1 MNRRNIWGNNRRNI
15 WGNLLACVLVLGI
28 TTTVGLSQNPP
39 NQPGNRPATAPPSQV
54 TRPATASPS
63 DSFLTQAIESNTAE
77 VQLARLA
84 ATKAQNQRVKDYANM
99 LVKDHSAAL
108 EKLQKLQQGGRA
120 GQAASVPL
128 NTDHEKLKTRLS
140 GVSGAQF
147 DREYIEAMVVA
158 HRKSA
163 DLFQKQ
169 IGSGAP
175 PADAKSTDSQVSSLA
190 REILPTIKHHL
201 EQAESIQKMLSAPA
215 K

>member
-1 MNRRNIWGNNRRNI
+1 MNQRNIWGS
-15 WGNLLACVLVLGI
+15 LLSCILVLGI
-28 TTTVGLSQNPP
+28 ATAASGLSQNPP
-39 NQPGNRPATAPPSQV
+39 NQPGSRPSTAPTTPAPRPAA
-54 TRPATASPS
+54 ASAS
-63 DSFLTQAIESNTAE
+63 DSFLTQAIESNAAE
-77 VQLARLA
+77 VQLAQLA

-120 GQAASVPL
+120 SQADRVSL
-128 NTDHEKLKTRLS
+128 NAEHEKLKTRLS
-140 GVSGAQF
+140 GISGAQF

-175 PADAKSTDSQVSSLA
+175 PADAKSTDSQVTSLA
-190 REILPTIKHHL
+190 REILPTVKHHL
-201 EQAESIQKMLSAPA
+201 EQAESIQKMLSSPA